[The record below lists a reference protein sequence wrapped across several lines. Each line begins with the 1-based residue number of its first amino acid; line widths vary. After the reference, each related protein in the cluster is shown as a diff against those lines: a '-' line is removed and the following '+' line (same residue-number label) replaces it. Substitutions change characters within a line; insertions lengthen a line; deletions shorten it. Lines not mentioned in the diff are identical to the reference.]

1 MNYYAE
7 KFEKYKLDM
16 RRTWSTINEALNK
29 IKKKDAF
36 PNYFMVDGIKTHSK
50 TDIANS
56 FNSFFANI
64 GKTLSEKIHCATSNT
79 IDTYLKQNIICSF

>member
-36 PNYFMVDGIKTHSK
+36 LIVLWLMVSKRILRQILQTVLTHSSP
-50 TDIANS
+50 I
-56 FNSFFANI
+56 
-64 GKTLSEKIHCATSNT
+64 
-79 IDTYLKQNIICSF
+79 